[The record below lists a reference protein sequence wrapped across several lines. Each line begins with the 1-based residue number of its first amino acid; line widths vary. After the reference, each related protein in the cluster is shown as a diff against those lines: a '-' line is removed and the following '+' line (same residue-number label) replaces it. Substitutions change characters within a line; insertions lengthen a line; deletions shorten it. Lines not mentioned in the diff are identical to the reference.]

1 MRALPLHLSM
11 GIALSLF
18 GTSVFAT
25 TGTINFEGKI
35 TSSTCPIEIVN
46 PGDGSIGNLVKMVDV
61 EASRYTAV
69 DQDRGG
75 KPFSLRL
82 TPDSGCGLAVPPD
95 TNTATVTFSG
105 LADGDHFAIRS
116 SADAAQGVAI
126 VIKDKTGS
134 SVKNGDASAEY
145 ALSSTDP
152 TDMQFE
158 AFYRSTA
165 ANVKAGV
172 ASADIAFVVKIN

>member
-25 TGTINFEGKI
+25 TGTISFEGKI

-46 PGDGSIGNLVKMVDV
+46 PGDGSVGNLVRMVEVDT
-61 EASRYTAV
+61 SRFQSAN
-69 DQDRGG
+69 QDLGG

-82 TPDSGCGLAVPPD
+82 TPGAGCGLATPPD
-95 TNTATVTFSG
+95 ANTATVTFKG
-105 LADGDHFAIRS
+105 TADGDHYAIRIS
-116 SADAAQGVAI
+116 EDPAKNVAI

-134 SVKNGDASAEY
+134 PVKNGEASAVY
-145 ALSSTDP
+145 DLSSTDP
-152 TDMQFE
+152 TDMQFT

-165 ANVKAGV
+165 LPVTPGT
-172 ASADIAFVVKIN
+172 ASADIAFIVKIN